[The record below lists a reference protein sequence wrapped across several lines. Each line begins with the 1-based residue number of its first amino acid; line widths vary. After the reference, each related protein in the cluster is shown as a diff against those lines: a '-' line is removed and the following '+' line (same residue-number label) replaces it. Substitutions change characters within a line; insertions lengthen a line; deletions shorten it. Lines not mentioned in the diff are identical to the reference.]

1 MYEAFQ
7 LISFGCGS
15 FSLSRSLS
23 SALCP
28 THSRCKFYMDCF
40 FNGLCRPKFSICQAS
55 SMSRY
60 ILLLPFFTKHADIS
74 TLLSDREI
82 SLRLSWAGEL
92 SSTALKESSER
103 LRHRPSTLHI
113 HLRTRTHARQ
123 QVRDTKRTLSVDVV
137 RDRSRSYKISSSW
150 CLGLTQFYCEN
161 GVNCVRIKIWYEFY
175 LTHPPRTHLST
186 LRIRTAI

>member
-7 LISFGCGS
+7 LISFRCGF
-15 FSLSRSLS
+15 FSLGNTP
-23 SALCP
+23 CP
-28 THSRCKFYMDCF
+28 THSRCKFYLNCF
-40 FNGLCRPKFSICQAS
+40 FNRQCRLKFSVCQAS
-55 SMSRY
+55 SISRY
-60 ILLLPFFTKHADIS
+60 VLLPPFFTKHADIS

-82 SLRLSWAGEL
+82 SLRLSWAREL
-92 SSTALKESSER
+92 SSTALKGSSER

-113 HLRTRTHARQ
+113 HLCTRTHARQ
-123 QVRDTKRTLSVDVV
+123 QVRDTKRTLSVDKV
-137 RDRSRSYKISSSW
+137 RGQSHSYKISSSW

-186 LRIRTAI
+186 LRIRTAIW